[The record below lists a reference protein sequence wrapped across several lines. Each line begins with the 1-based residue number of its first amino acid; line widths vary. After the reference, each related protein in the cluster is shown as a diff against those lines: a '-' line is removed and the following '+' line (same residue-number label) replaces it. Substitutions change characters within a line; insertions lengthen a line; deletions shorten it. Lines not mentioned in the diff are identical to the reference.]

1 LSFLWGNIEVKAAI
15 FLWAVGSFLKNFRVI
30 TLSLLHP
37 VKHTPVQVWSFP
49 SEPIIRI
56 GRSSD
61 NQVVLYSAVV
71 SRYHL
76 ELRQSNSMWEV
87 VNTGT
92 NGTYVDGKRVTQMAI
107 ADGAVLRLA
116 RSGPNI
122 QVHLGVAQSEFSPP
136 ATTVEP
142 KSDETSLTSCEI
154 SD

>member
-1 LSFLWGNIEVKAAI
+1 
-15 FLWAVGSFLKNFRVI
+15 VI

-37 VKHTPVQVWSFP
+37 VNQTPVQVWSFP
-49 SEPIIRI
+49 STPIVRI

-71 SRYHL
+71 SRYHV
-76 ELRQSNSMWEV
+76 ELRQSGSTWEV
-87 VNTGT
+87 INSGT

-107 ADGAVLRLA
+107 ADGAVIRLA

-122 QVHLGVAQSEFSPP
+122 QINLGADQSEFSLPQ
-136 ATTVEP
+136 TVVQP
-142 KSDETSLTSCEI
+142 KASDEMPPTSCEA

>member
-1 LSFLWGNIEVKAAI
+1 
-15 FLWAVGSFLKNFRVI
+15 VI

-49 SEPIIRI
+49 SEPIVRI

-71 SRYHL
+71 SRYHV
-76 ELRQSNSMWEV
+76 ELRQSGSTWEV
-87 VNTGT
+87 VNSGT

-107 ADGAVLRLA
+107 ADGAVIRLA

-122 QVHLGVAQSEFSPP
+122 QVNLGAAQSEFSLP
-136 ATTVEP
+136 ATVVQP
-142 KSDETSLTSCEI
+142 KPSDEMTLISSETS
-154 SD
+154 D

>member
-1 LSFLWGNIEVKAAI
+1 
-15 FLWAVGSFLKNFRVI
+15 VI

-37 VKHTPVQVWSFP
+37 VKQIPVQVWSFP
-49 SEPIIRI
+49 NEPIVRI

-71 SRYHL
+71 SRYHV
-76 ELRQSNSMWEV
+76 ELRQSGSTWEV
-87 VNTGT
+87 FNSGT

-107 ADGAVLRLA
+107 ADGAVIRLA

-122 QVHLGVAQSEFSPP
+122 QVNLGVAQSEFPLP
-136 ATTVEP
+136 TTAVRF
-142 KSDETSLTSCEI
+142 KASDEMLRTSCET

>member
-1 LSFLWGNIEVKAAI
+1 M
-15 FLWAVGSFLKNFRVI
+15 I

-37 VKHTPVQVWSFP
+37 VKQTPVQVWSFQN
-49 SEPIIRI
+49 EPIVRI

-71 SRYHL
+71 SRYHV
-76 ELRQSNSMWEV
+76 ELRQSGSMWEV
-87 VNTGT
+87 VNSGT

-107 ADGAVLRLA
+107 ANGAIIRLA

-122 QVHLGVAQSEFSPP
+122 QVNLGADQSEFSLPLP
-136 ATTVEP
+136 VVQPNAANETTR
-142 KSDETSLTSCEI
+142 TSCET

>member
-1 LSFLWGNIEVKAAI
+1 M
-15 FLWAVGSFLKNFRVI
+15 I

-37 VKHTPVQVWSFP
+37 VKQTPVQVWSFP
-49 SEPIIRI
+49 NEPIVRI

-71 SRYHL
+71 SRYHV
-76 ELRQSNSMWEV
+76 ELRQSGSTWEIVNS
-87 VNTGT
+87 GT

-107 ADGAVLRLA
+107 ADGAIIRLA

-122 QVHLGVAQSEFSPP
+122 QVNLGAAQSEFSLPP
-136 ATTVEP
+136 LVVQP
-142 KSDETSLTSCEI
+142 KASDEMPRTSCEP